1 MLPGKEKPSFPLNLV
16 ADFAGGAL
24 MCVIGILLA
33 LVDRGRMGRGQVVD
47 VDMVW
52 SILFFRLVSMI

>member
-1 MLPGKEKPSFPLNLV
+1 MLPGREKPYFPLNLV

-33 LVDRGRMGRGQVVD
+33 LFERGRMGRGQVVE

-52 SILFFRLVSMI
+52 CILF